1 MQRGARESHLVPD
14 ISIKIALSAVA
25 GDPRRRRSPAAVAGL
40 PRPTRRT
47 LGHPHPPSV
56 FDAAAW
62 PCCLH
67 QGVHHLPPK
76 ETLRH
81 YPFSHQETFLIRG
94 VTPPSKLVILTIFDL
109 RFRTDVVRNIT
120 MWETKF
126 YNFWNFILFNTIF
139 LMKKLQ
145 KIVIKK
151 IQVQTLSNLV

>member
-1 MQRGARESHLVPD
+1 MRENRTLFPTSASKSHFPP
-14 ISIKIALSAVA
+14 SPATPAVA
-25 GDPRRRRSPAAVAGL
+25 GDRPPSPACRGPPAGPWATHTH
-40 PRPTRRT
+40 PRCSMQQRGPAACTR
-47 LGHPHPPSV
+47 
-56 FDAAAW
+56 
-62 PCCLH
+62 
-67 QGVHHLPPK
+67 GVHHLPPK

-81 YPFSHQETFLIRG
+81 FPFSHQETFLIRG

>member
-1 MQRGARESHLVPD
+1 MGHPSVQRGARESHLVPD

-25 GDPRRRRSPAAVAGL
+25 GDRPPSPACRGPPAGPWATHTH
-40 PRPTRRT
+40 PRCSMQQRGPAACTR
-47 LGHPHPPSV
+47 
-56 FDAAAW
+56 
-62 PCCLH
+62 
-67 QGVHHLPPK
+67 GVHHLPPK

-81 YPFSHQETFLIRG
+81 FPFSHQETFLIRG

-109 RFRTDVVRNIT
+109 RFCTDVVRNIT